1 MPLENISDDE
11 QDAYSAEDESDID
24 LEADS
29 EENEE
34 QSSEEEGIGG
44 GNSEEEER
52 ESKDMPP
59 KKATPKKVK
68 VQKSA
73 LGGNDLVESISN
85 SLTAVHIDDVPMFSM
100 DYVLPFMIST
110 YNESND
116 QMATIEVLVPMLPQ
130 DSYLVDIVSAGRKV
144 LVNIQVPPI
153 FVDEVRVHQ
162 SNVDVDGFNEDT
174 YQAQAFK
181 DRCENINA
189 THRMKNI
196 IFGNLMHINLP
207 FVCKER
213 IVGWE
218 ILAFANDLGEV
229 NQNLNA
235 VQYHAVLAIT
245 VRKLRSNLKKA
256 GGFRVVM
263 G

>member
-11 QDAYSAEDESDID
+11 QDAYSAKDESDID

-116 QMATIEVLVPMLPQ
+116 QMATIEVLVPML
-130 DSYLVDIVSAGRKV
+130 
-144 LVNIQVPPI
+144 
-153 FVDEVRVHQ
+153 
-162 SNVDVDGFNEDT
+162 
-174 YQAQAFK
+174 
-181 DRCENINA
+181 
-189 THRMKNI
+189 
-196 IFGNLMHINLP
+196 
-207 FVCKER
+207 
-213 IVGWE
+213 
-218 ILAFANDLGEV
+218 
-229 NQNLNA
+229 
-235 VQYHAVLAIT
+235 
-245 VRKLRSNLKKA
+245 
-256 GGFRVVM
+256 
-263 G
+263 